1 MHSTF
6 RKPYMT
12 SRPFVCYNKEKTR
25 KDPAVRPGKGY
36 DMERKTEAFIDAIQ
50 DCPVIAALKNDEG
63 LEKALASDCTT
74 VFFLYG
80 TILNIASLIERAKA
94 AGKLVFVHADL
105 IEGMTSKDITADFI
119 ARNTQA
125 DGIISTRPNL
135 IRRAKSL
142 GLLTIQRFFLF
153 DSLSYENV
161 LRQSSNADAVD
172 LLPATMPR
180 VLERLSGQI
189 RQPII
194 ASGLL
199 ADKQDV
205 MAALS
210 AGVQAVS
217 TTSPALWEI

>member
-1 MHSTF
+1 M
-6 RKPYMT
+6 
-12 SRPFVCYNKEKTR
+12 
-25 KDPAVRPGKGY
+25 
-36 DMERKTEAFIDAIQ
+36 
-50 DCPVIAALKNDEG
+50 
-63 LEKALASDCTT
+63 
-74 VFFLYG
+74 FFLYG

-105 IEGMTSKDITADFI
+105 IEGMTSKDITADYI